1 MSDFPTPPRGRGK
14 HWRDYEGGEVTR
26 YEPGRVDTSGY
37 LPRIQEPTRDVVD
50 SNPNL
55 YRVDVPGPLRDPD
68 PGRARVNSGDRRS
81 VLHAEGRTDLV
92 VPRVYLEPDE
102 WMDKL
107 RARALRFAIARDV
120 VLIIIGLSFM
130 WRLVILPL
138 WLALGG

>member
-1 MSDFPTPPRGRGK
+1 M
-14 HWRDYEGGEVTR
+14 
-26 YEPGRVDTSGY
+26 
-37 LPRIQEPTRDVVD
+37 
-50 SNPNL
+50 
-55 YRVDVPGPLRDPD
+55 
-68 PGRARVNSGDRRS
+68 NSGDRRS